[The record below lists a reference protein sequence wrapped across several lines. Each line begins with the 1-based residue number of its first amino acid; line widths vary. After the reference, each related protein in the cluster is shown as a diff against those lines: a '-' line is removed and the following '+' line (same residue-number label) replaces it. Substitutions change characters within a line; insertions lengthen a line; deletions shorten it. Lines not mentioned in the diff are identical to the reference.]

1 MRRAAALIPLL
12 TLLGTL
18 ACKGERLEFREM
30 PIGGDVELTAQTG
43 KRGKISES
51 FLPATLLF
59 FGFSRCPDFCP
70 MTLHKIEAALK
81 KEPALAEKTRLIF
94 ISVDSQNEKPADL
107 EKFLS
112 PYPFAR
118 GFSGSAAEIAGLER
132 KFGAYSEKKTSTISH
147 SLYLYVLNKS
157 GKVIYLLRH
166 DEPTEKILA
175 AIRQAAELTDV
186 RGSPAAGRRSPGE
199 PES

>member
-1 MRRAAALIPLL
+1 MRFFSSLILL
-12 TLLGTL
+12 YSLF

-30 PIGGDVELTAQTG
+30 PIGGDAELTAQTG
-43 KRGKISES
+43 KREKISAS

-70 MTLHKIEAALK
+70 MTLHKIETALK
-81 KEPALAEKTRLIF
+81 KEPALAGKARLIF
-94 ISVDSQNEKPADL
+94 ISVDSQNEKPGDL

-112 PYPFAR
+112 PFPFAR
-118 GFSGSAAEIAGLER
+118 GFSGSAAEIAAVEKLY
-132 KFGAYSEKKTSTISH
+132 GAYSENKKSGMSH
-147 SLYLYVLNKS
+147 SLYLYILNKS

-166 DEPTEKILA
+166 DDPAEKILA
-175 AIRQAAELTDV
+175 AIRQAAELTEV

-199 PES
+199 PDS